1 MKVYGEILLSIIYA
15 LVILSVMTAVFTD
28 IKSIFF
34 GTGGSTFALAAYVFF
49 VFAVFGFL
57 VFGISGSIIWFLIY
71 KRICFLNWSE
81 TKKHLIASISSAVIC
96 TPVGSLILGGKLSVN
111 NVLDSCRLLVL
122 VLPVTLVSVLF
133 YWIMFLRIKI
143 ET

>member
-1 MKVYGEILLSIIYA
+1 
-15 LVILSVMTAVFTD
+15 
-28 IKSIFF
+28 
-34 GTGGSTFALAAYVFF
+34 
-49 VFAVFGFL
+49 
-57 VFGISGSIIWFLIY
+57 
-71 KRICFLNWSE
+71 
-81 TKKHLIASISSAVIC
+81 
-96 TPVGSLILGGKLSVN
+96 VGSLILGGKLSVN